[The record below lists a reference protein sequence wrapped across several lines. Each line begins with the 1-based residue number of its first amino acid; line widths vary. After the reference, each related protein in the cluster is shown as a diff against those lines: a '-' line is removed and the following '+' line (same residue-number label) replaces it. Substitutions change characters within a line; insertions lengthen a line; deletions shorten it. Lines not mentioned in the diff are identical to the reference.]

1 VGLSPSTAAGL
12 NQLGSWNI
20 GNAELLA
27 LGLLSISQILVTCCL
42 LAMTRYSRNMKMLG
56 STTIW
61 WVIIVIG
68 AIALAQMATLT
79 TRPNGIVLFIGT
91 MTALFAAFG
100 TLAAFPEFAPWPM
113 SAVLP
118 LHFSDAQTDVP
129 NDSERLRAELADA
142 HDLNASLQRQMTQ
155 LTRDVTHRTKNVLAV
170 VHAIARQT
178 AARAPG
184 EFLENFGDRVQSL
197 ARSHDLL
204 VKQDW
209 RGVDLVELIEAQL
222 ADQVKLIGTRIRLS
236 GPAITLGPEATQN
249 LALAIHELADNARKH
264 GVLSGPEGTVSIEW
278 HFVGPAMTPDATPVG
293 QALALRWT
301 EQGGDVRPSHPNPRT
316 KPGFGRSFLETAVGR
331 TLDGRAKLEIL
342 PRGLVYEIVI
352 PSYHMV

>member
-27 LGLLSISQILVTCCL
+27 LGLLSIAQILVTCCL
-42 LAMTRYSRNMKMLG
+42 LAMTRYPRNMKMLG

-61 WVIIVIG
+61 WVIIIIG
-68 AIALAQMATLT
+68 VIALAQIATLT

-100 TLAAFPEFAPWPM
+100 TLAAFPEYAPWPM

-118 LHFSDAQTDVP
+118 LHFSDAQSDAVSDIP
-129 NDSERLRAELADA
+129 NDSERLRSELAVA
-142 HDLNASLQRQMTQ
+142 HELNASLQRQMTQ

-178 AARAPG
+178 AARAPN

-209 RGVDLVELIEAQL
+209 RGVDLVELIHAQL
-222 ADQVKLIGTRIRLS
+222 ADQSGLIGTRILLS
-236 GPAITLGPEATQN
+236 GPAVTLGPE
-249 LALAIHELADNARKH
+249 ARKH
-264 GVLSGPEGTVSIEW
+264 GVLSGPDGTVSIEW
-278 HFVGPAMTPDATPVG
+278 HFVGPAMTPDAAPVG
-293 QALALRWT
+293 QALSLSWT
-301 EQGGDVRPSHPNPRT
+301 EQGGNVRPSHPTNRT
-316 KPGFGRSFLETAVGR
+316 KAGFGRSFLETAVGR